1 MLSAEKIQAL
11 PAPKLEADLAPLP
24 PPPRYIQH
32 KRHPREEQTVA
43 EVDGWFLQHW
53 PFASEKARKKFVAAG
68 FSTVTCLYF
77 PLALDDRIH
86 SACRLLTILFLI
98 DDILEDMNF
107 AQGKAYN
114 DHLMPIMRGDVAPDP
129 SVPCEWMMH
138 EIWDE
143 MRKADRQLAD
153 EILEPTFTFM
163 RAQTDKERM
172 RITSLGQY
180 LEYRERDVGRALLAA
195 LQRYVM
201 ALRLSPTELA
211 SVREI
216 EMNCSKHLSAMN
228 DIHSFDKEL
237 RQAEV
242 GDPEGSFLCTGV
254 KVVSDESGLDYD
266 ASKRVLYLMC
276 REWELVHKRLEQE
289 RRAAPGFAPALEL
302 YIKGLEYQMGGNE
315 QWSETT
321 ERYRS
326 RS

>member
-53 PFASEKARKKFVAAG
+53 PFASAKARKKFVAAG

-98 DDILEDMNF
+98 DGEQSMNPSSSPRPSSLLPTPRLLDPHAIVDILEDMNF

-180 LEYRERDVGRALLAA
+180 LEYRERDVGRA
-195 LQRYVM
+195 
-201 ALRLSPTELA
+201 
-211 SVREI
+211 
-216 EMNCSKHLSAMN
+216 
-228 DIHSFDKEL
+228 
-237 RQAEV
+237 
-242 GDPEGSFLCTGV
+242 
-254 KVVSDESGLDYD
+254 
-266 ASKRVLYLMC
+266 
-276 REWELVHKRLEQE
+276 
-289 RRAAPGFAPALEL
+289 
-302 YIKGLEYQMGGNE
+302 
-315 QWSETT
+315 
-321 ERYRS
+321 
-326 RS
+326 